1 MADGLMGST
10 HIRLAKANED
20 VLTGA
25 CAPLGRFGWKKK
37 GDEEETR
44 PAAPLSAR
52 GLARSSL
59 QSATS
64 RGVHSCTIFPN
75 EADGE
80 SFGDPL
86 DFAAGGIDFRRAC
99 RF

>member
-37 GDEEETR
+37 GTEKKR
-44 PAAPLSAR
+44 APR
-52 GLARSSL
+52 RSSV
-59 QSATS
+59 
-64 RGVHSCTIFPN
+64 R
-75 EADGE
+75 ED
-80 SFGDPL
+80 
-86 DFAAGGIDFRRAC
+86 
-99 RF
+99 